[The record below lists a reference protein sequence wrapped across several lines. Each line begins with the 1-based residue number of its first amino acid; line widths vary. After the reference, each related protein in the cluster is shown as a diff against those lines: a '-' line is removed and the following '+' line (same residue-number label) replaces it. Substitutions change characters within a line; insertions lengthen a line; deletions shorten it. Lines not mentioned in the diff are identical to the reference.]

1 LNAPLTL
8 KLGTRGSKL
17 ALWQAHHVRDRLLAS
32 GVSAVELVIIKTTGD
47 RIQDV
52 ALSQVGGKGL
62 FVKEIE
68 EALLSGAI
76 DLAVHSM
83 KDMPSELPDGLTIG
97 AVPERETPLD
107 AWVLPDGVGFALDPA
122 MAGRADAFLAAVPQ
136 GAIIGTSSLRRAS
149 QLKVRRPDLDII
161 PLRGNVDTR
170 LRKLDERE
178 GGLFAIVLACAGLTR
193 LSLGHRISHAIA
205 ADVMVPAVGQ
215 GALAIETRIGD
226 DRVASALACLE
237 DPETRI
243 ATTAERAFLMR
254 LEGNCQVPIGA
265 HATLT
270 GESLRIVGFYGDAP
284 ASPTSSGSSGGF
296 ASGGPANISTVE
308 MLGHRDDA
316 TALGVSL
323 AEALLARH
331 GHAPTARG
339 AA

>member
-1 LNAPLTL
+1 MNATPNAAPITL

-83 KDMPSELPDGLTIG
+83 KDMPSELPSGLTIG

-107 AWVLPDGVGFALDPA
+107 AWVLPEGVGLDPA
-122 MAGRADAFLAAVPQ
+122 TIGQPDAFLAAVPH
-136 GAIIGTSSLRRAS
+136 GAVIGTSSLRRAS

-226 DRVASALACLE
+226 ERVASALECLE

-243 ATTAERAFLMR
+243 TTTAERAFLMR

-270 GESLRIVGFYGDAP
+270 GDSLRIVGFYGDAP
-284 ASPTSSGSSGGF
+284 GAQGSALPNHVS
-296 ASGGPANISTVE
+296 NISTVS

-323 AEALLARH
+323 AQALLARH
-331 GHAPTARG
+331 GHAPAPATTG